1 MKLRFIKRYVDESD
15 PNFLIVE
22 ADVFKSKHQPEPD
35 DRVKLRVPIENAY
48 IKKEIREQAKVKTE
62 ELEEIDVPIE
72 MDFENLGVY
81 NVSVIYV
88 VLNYLYRYM
97 GLYI

>member
-48 IKKEIREQAKVKTE
+48 IKKEIIEQAQVFNKIDD
-62 ELEEIDVPIE
+62 LPEEIN
-72 MDFENLGVY
+72 FEELGVY
-81 NVSVIYV
+81 NISVLYMVMSYI
-88 VLNYLYRYM
+88 YRYL
-97 GLYI
+97 GIIV

>member
-48 IKKEIREQAKVKTE
+48 IKKEIIEQAKVFNKIDD
-62 ELEEIDVPIE
+62 LPEEIN
-72 MDFENLGVY
+72 FEELGVY
-81 NVSVIYV
+81 NISVLYMVMSYI
-88 VLNYLYRYM
+88 YRYL
-97 GLYI
+97 GIIV